1 MKISITMHIHSF
13 NELMTITILVTV
25 KGKYSSNKAISKY
38 TIKHIEANY
47 CIVNLKKTT
56 ANILDTILVL
66 ILWVMTS
73 IRINEGS

>member
-1 MKISITMHIHSF
+1 MHIHSF
-13 NELMTITILVTV
+13 NELMTITILFIV
-25 KGKYSSNKAISKY
+25 KGKYSTNKAISKY

-56 ANILDTILVL
+56 ANNLDIIVILIF
-66 ILWVMTS
+66 WVMTS